1 MLEGETIPL
10 AVRLETGLYLYSVDL
25 LFRVDQTVVW
35 GVVANRKGDIEALA
49 QGAGMKEQLSG
60 CAYGLGW
67 EDERIPWSFSN
78 KPSGISLNQPC

>member
-1 MLEGETIPL
+1 
-10 AVRLETGLYLYSVDL
+10 
-25 LFRVDQTVVW
+25 
-35 GVVANRKGDIEALA
+35 
-49 QGAGMKEQLSG
+49 MKEQLSG